1 MLALAT
7 VVAHGSHGG
16 LKVGCCLLLDLVSQV
31 VDLETVQPEK
41 KLTQHYSGDAYND
54 HLISGLF
61 KGGIPMVQFSNGWL
75 QL

>member
-16 LKVGCCLLLDLVSQV
+16 FEVGCCLLLDLVSQV

-41 KLTQHYSGDAYND
+41 INTT
-54 HLISGLF
+54 
-61 KGGIPMVQFSNGWL
+61 L
-75 QL
+75 QWGCI